1 MDARAAGNGLTFTAT
16 YSPERHLD
24 ALVRNCVINRPQ
36 PTQGPPTQ
44 YCDAPKHM
52 ATAILDDQ
60 RQPSTMGLDT
70 DAFDET
76 LVTFDM
82 IAYTSGLR
90 KYSGTDIHLREKLYR
105 MPYRASNTD
114 AINRG

>member
-1 MDARAAGNGLTFTAT
+1 
-16 YSPERHLD
+16 
-24 ALVRNCVINRPQ
+24 
-36 PTQGPPTQ
+36 
-44 YCDAPKHM
+44 
-52 ATAILDDQ
+52 
-60 RQPSTMGLDT
+60 MGLDT